1 MNENVEGIILDLRDN
16 GGGSLFEVIKM
27 AGLFIPS
34 GPIVQVKS
42 PSQGVYVYDDKD
54 GGSVVYSGPL
64 VILINENSASA
75 SEILAAAIQDYK
87 RGVIVGSSASSFG
100 KGSVQNF
107 YDLDDF
113 PSQNTAAEM
122 QPLGSVKVTIQKFY
136 RVNGGSTQLK
146 GVSPD
151 VQLPGYFSFDEQGEK
166 DLDYPMEWDRIPSAT
181 YKGWKNAP
189 DYSSII
195 KNSASRVEADPYFS
209 LISKKSNL

>member
-151 VQLPGYFSFDEQGEK
+151 VQLPGYFS
-166 DLDYPMEWDRIPSAT
+166 LM
-181 YKGWKNAP
+181 
-189 DYSSII
+189 
-195 KNSASRVEADPYFS
+195 
-209 LISKKSNL
+209 SKVKKI